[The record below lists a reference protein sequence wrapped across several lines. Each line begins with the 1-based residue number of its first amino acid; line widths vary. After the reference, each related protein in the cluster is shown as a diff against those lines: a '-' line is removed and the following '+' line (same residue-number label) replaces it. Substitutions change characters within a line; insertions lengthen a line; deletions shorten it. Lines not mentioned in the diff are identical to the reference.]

1 MKKCDHF
8 SELHKTKIGAS
19 VVAGEYSKMTERFAD
34 KFEIT
39 LLSIILFCLPLFE
52 APKNVFGLFLVIAF
66 LVLGWRRGFGCGN
79 PFEWP
84 IIGLVLVLWVAG
96 FTSEYQ
102 GETGWY
108 HGDLNLFENA
118 VRWSFLGGVVLITG
132 RYTFTEQQARLL
144 WFVAGCSA
152 VLAVGDALYGWYAT
166 GKLYP
171 EIRSVGHVNPSGLY
185 VLVATAVGMGLLYLK
200 PIWARIL
207 GAAVL
212 IAAIGFII
220 PSRSIV
226 TLAAAGALLVFA
238 SYVFVK
244 KSGQVMRAA
253 IGGAI
258 LVVICAGGLM
268 SPFGA
273 PFRAELQHRITGD
286 EIFSHRDKI
295 LYTALE
301 VWDRN
306 PIFGSGFNS
315 FDAATDPAVVRAELE
330 AEGRDYDAE
339 ASRFFRTIHGHNLWT
354 NALIERGLVG
364 VVLYTVLLALY
375 AWYFWRAE
383 RRIDEPNA
391 TDRMVI
397 LTSQLVVIGFIVGG
411 LGNTT
416 MQNEHG
422 QAGMML
428 LAIAAGYLRG
438 RMRHSPQIP
447 KD

>member
-1 MKKCDHF
+1 MNPRPSDR
-8 SELHKTKIGAS
+8 SPTGP
-19 VVAGEYSKMTERFAD
+19 
-34 KFEIT
+34 EIW
-39 LLSIILFCLPLFE
+39 LIALIVFCLPLFE
-52 APKNVFGLFLVIAF
+52 APKNVFGVVLVITF
-66 LVLGWRRGFGCGN
+66 LAWAARRGFGRGSV
-79 PFEWP
+79 FEWP
-84 IIGLVLVLWVAG
+84 IIGLILVLWLAG
-96 FTSEYQ
+96 LTSEYQ
-102 GETGWY
+102 GATGWY
-108 HGDLNLFENA
+108 HGELNLFENA
-118 VRWSFLGGVVLITG
+118 IRWSFLGIVVLVTG
-132 RYTFTEQQARLL
+132 RYSFTEQQVRLL
-144 WFVAGCSA
+144 WMVAGCTA
-152 VLAVGDALYGWYAT
+152 VLAIADALYGWYVL
-166 GKLYP
+166 GREYP

-185 VLVATAVGMGLLYLK
+185 VLVAIASGLGLSYLK
-200 PIWARIL
+200 TLSTRAL

-212 IAAIGFII
+212 MAAIGFIL

-268 SPFGA
+268 SPVGA
-273 PFRAELQHRITGD
+273 PFRAELQHRITG
-286 EIFSHRDKI
+286 EEMFSYRDKI

-339 ASRFFRTIHGHNLWT
+339 ASRFFRTVHGHNLWT

-383 RRIDEPNA
+383 RRIDEPKA

-422 QAGMML
+422 QAGMMM

>member
-1 MKKCDHF
+1 MKQCD
-8 SELHKTKIGAS
+8 SLLELHKIKIGAT

-39 LLSIILFCLPLFE
+39 LLSIILLCLPLFE
-52 APKNVFGLFLVIAF
+52 APKNVFGLLLVIAF
-66 LVLGWRRGFGCGN
+66 LGLGWRRGFGCKN
-79 PFEWP
+79 PIEWP
-84 IIGLVLVLWVAG
+84 IIGLILVLWIAG

-102 GETGWY
+102 GASGWY
-108 HGDLNLFENA
+108 HGELNLFENA
-118 VRWSFLGGVVLITG
+118 LRWSFLGIVVLISG

-144 WFVAGCSA
+144 WLVAGCTA
-152 VLAVGDALYGWYAT
+152 VLAVGDALYGWYVA

-171 EIRSVGHVNPSGLY
+171 EIRSVGHVNASGLY

-200 PIWARIL
+200 PIWARVL
-207 GAAVL
+207 GSAVL
-212 IAAIGFII
+212 VAAIGFIL

-226 TLAAAGALLVFA
+226 TLVAAGALLVFA
-238 SYVFVK
+238 CYVFVK
-244 KSGQVMRAA
+244 QSGQVIRAA
-253 IGGAI
+253 VGAMV
-258 LVVICAGGLM
+258 LVAICAGGLM
-268 SPFGA
+268 SPIGA

-286 EIFSHRDKI
+286 EIFSNRDKI

-315 FDAATDPAVVRAELE
+315 FDAATDPDVVRAELE

-339 ASRFFRTIHGHNLWT
+339 ADRFLRTVHGHNLWT

-364 VVLYTVLLALY
+364 LTLFTVLLGLY
-375 AWYFWRAE
+375 VWYFWTILRQIE
-383 RRIDEPNA
+383 DPNA
-391 TDRMVI
+391 TDRMVV
-397 LTSQLVVIGFIVGG
+397 LTAQLVVIGFIIGG

-422 QAGMML
+422 QAGMMM

-438 RMRHSPQIP
+438 RVQPSQETS
-447 KD
+447 

>member
-1 MKKCDHF
+1 MKKCDHLL
-8 SELHKTKIGAS
+8 ELHKIIIGAT
-19 VVAGEYSKMTERFAD
+19 VVRVEYSKMTERFAD

-66 LVLGWRRGFGCGN
+66 LGLGWRRGFGCRN

-84 IIGLVLVLWVAG
+84 IIGLILVLWVAG

-108 HGDLNLFENA
+108 HGELNLFENA
-118 VRWSFLGGVVLITG
+118 VRWSFLGVIVLITG
-132 RYTFTEQQARLL
+132 RYSFTEQQVRIL
-144 WFVAGCSA
+144 WVVAGCTA
-152 VLAVGDALYGWYAT
+152 ILAVGDALYGWHAS
-166 GKLYP
+166 GKTYP

-185 VLVATAVGMGLLYLK
+185 VLVSIAVGLGLLHVK

-226 TLAAAGALLVFA
+226 TLTAAGALLVFA
-238 SYVFVK
+238 GYVFVK
-244 KSGQVMRAA
+244 QSGQVMRAA
-253 IGGAI
+253 IGI
-258 LVVICAGGLM
+258 TVLVAICAGGLI
-268 SPFGA
+268 SPIGA

-286 EIFSHRDKI
+286 EIFSYRDKI

-315 FDAATDPAVVRAELE
+315 FDAATDPDVVRAELE

-339 ASRFFRTIHGHNLWT
+339 ADRFFRTVHGHNLWT

-364 VVLYTVLLALY
+364 LTLFTVLLALY

-383 RRIDEPNA
+383 RRIDDPNA
-391 TDRMVI
+391 TDRMVV
-397 LTSQLVVIGFIVGG
+397 LTAQLVVIGFIIGG

-422 QAGMML
+422 QAGMMI

-438 RMRHSPQIP
+438 RVQPSQETS
-447 KD
+447 

>member
-1 MKKCDHF
+1 MRIRTLQKNHRDRLPSSF
-8 SELHKTKIGAS
+8 ELGL
-19 VVAGEYSKMTERFAD
+19 VA
-34 KFEIT
+34 
-39 LLSIILFCLPLFE
+39 LILFCLPLFE
-52 APKNVFGLFLVIAF
+52 APKNVFGLLLIIAF
-66 LVLGWRRGFGCGN
+66 VALGVKRGFGRGSV
-79 PFEWP
+79 FEWP
-84 IIGLVLVLWVAG
+84 IVGLILVLWLAG
-96 FTSEYQ
+96 LTSEYQ
-102 GETGWY
+102 GATGWY
-108 HGDLNLFENA
+108 HGQLNLFENA
-118 VRWSFLGGVVLITG
+118 IRWSFLGIVVLVSG
-132 RYTFTEQQARLL
+132 RYSFTDQQVRLL
-144 WFVAGCSA
+144 WIVAGCTA
-152 VLAVGDALYGWYAT
+152 VLAIADALHGWYVL
-166 GKLYP
+166 GREYP

-185 VLVATAVGMGLLYLK
+185 VLVAIASGFGLFYLRTL
-200 PIWARIL
+200 WARAL

-212 IAAIGFII
+212 MAAIGFIL

-253 IGGAI
+253 VGVTV
-258 LVVICAGGLM
+258 LVAICAGGLM
-268 SPFGA
+268 SPIGA

-286 EIFSHRDKI
+286 EIFSYRDKI

-339 ASRFFRTIHGHNLWT
+339 ADRFFKTVHGHNLWT

-364 VVLYTVLLALY
+364 LTLFTVLLALY
-375 AWYFWRAE
+375 AWYFWLAE
-383 RRIDEPNA
+383 RRIDDPNA

-438 RMRHSPQIP
+438 RMRHSPQTP
-447 KD
+447 ED

>member
-1 MKKCDHF
+1 MRPIPNDR
-8 SELHKTKIGAS
+8 SPSGLELS
-19 VVAGEYSKMTERFAD
+19 
-34 KFEIT
+34 
-39 LLSIILFCLPLFE
+39 LLALILFCLPLFE
-52 APKNVFGLFLVIAF
+52 APKNLFGLLLVIVFLAF
-66 LVLGWRRGFGCGN
+66 GWKRSFGRGN
-79 PFEWP
+79 AFEWP
-84 IIGLVLVLWVAG
+84 IIGLIFVLWLAG
-96 FTSEYQ
+96 LTSEYQ
-102 GETGWY
+102 GATGWY
-108 HGDLNLFENA
+108 HGELNLFENA
-118 VRWSFLGGVVLITG
+118 VRWSFLGIVVLVTG
-132 RYTFTEQQARLL
+132 RYSFTAQQVRLL
-144 WFVAGCSA
+144 WNVAGCTA
-152 VLAVGDALYGWYAT
+152 VLAIADALHGWYVL
-166 GKLYP
+166 GREYP

-185 VLVATAVGMGLLYLK
+185 VLVAIASGLSLFYLK
-200 PIWARIL
+200 TLWARAL

-212 IAAIGFII
+212 VAAIGFIL

-226 TLAAAGALLVFA
+226 TLVAAATLLVFA
-238 SYVFVK
+238 GFVFVK
-244 KSGQVMRAA
+244 QSDQVMRAA
-253 IGGAI
+253 IGVTV

-268 SPFGA
+268 SPVGA
-273 PFRAELQHRITGD
+273 PFRSELQHRITGD
-286 EIFSHRDKI
+286 EIFSYRDKI

-315 FDAATDPAVVRAELE
+315 FDAATDPAVIRAELE

-339 ASRFFRTIHGHNLWT
+339 ADSFLKTIHGHNLWT

-364 VVLYTVLLALY
+364 LTLFTVLLALY
-375 AWYFWRAE
+375 AWNFWRAE
-383 RRIDEPNA
+383 RRIDDPNA

-438 RMRHSPQIP
+438 RMRHSPQTP
-447 KD
+447 EE